1 MTHAQVNTLKRS
13 TSKKSSSLKAKK
25 KNAGARVKEKVVSTS
40 AKKDVQ
46 VVNQKTGKPV
56 SQKVKLNSG
65 ELNRELLRTFT
76 EFMREEGLASFTF
89 KSKEF
94 EVELKFAT
102 PSTNYIPTQIL
113 QQSVA
118 PQVQNQNHSVETPVS
133 VVQQNEERPAV
144 VSNANIRVIKSP
156 FVGTFYRSP
165 APGKPS
171 FVEVGAIV
179 KSGDALCVLEAMK
192 LMNEIEAEFKCKIV
206 KILVG
211 DATPVEYGEAL
222 FEVEAL

>member
-13 TSKKSSSLKAKK
+13 TSKKTGKTKATAKPT
-25 KNAGARVKEKVVSTS
+25 ASVKSRATS
-40 AKKDVQ
+40 A
-46 VVNQKTGKPV
+46 
-56 SQKVKLNSG
+56 VKNSDLQIG
-65 ELNRELLRTFT
+65 GLNRELLRTFT

-94 EVELKFAT
+94 EVDLKFAS
-102 PSTNYIPTQIL
+102 PSTDSIPNMALPHSQSTQRL
-113 QQSVA
+113 AQGA
-118 PQVQNQNHSVETPVS
+118 HQNRSIETPDS
-133 VVQQNEERPAV
+133 FGSGQQVVA
-144 VSNANIRVIKSP
+144 NANTQVIKSP

-179 KSGDALCVLEAMK
+179 KPGDALCVLEAMK
-192 LMNEIEAEFKCKIV
+192 LMNEIEAEIKCKIV
-206 KILVG
+206 KVLVD
-211 DATPVEYGEAL
+211 DASPVEYGEAL